1 MSESAEESG
10 QQVEVNPA
18 AFEELLSNGGGSET
32 PPRDPSGEGLVNLD
46 MILDVSVPVTVCVGS
61 VKKKISEI
69 LAMTPGHVLDLN
81 RFAGDPVDL
90 VVNGML
96 IARGEVVVVD
106 DHYGMRITE
115 IVSPKE
121 RVASSTAI

>member
-1 MSESAEESG
+1 M
-10 QQVEVNPA
+10 
-18 AFEELLSNGGGSET
+18 
-32 PPRDPSGEGLVNLD
+32 NLD
-46 MILDVSVPVTVCVGS
+46 MILDGAVPVTVCVGS

-106 DHYGMRITE
+106 DRYGMRITE